1 MIDDVLS
8 IKRNVMLVTSRKE
21 FYIQNLM
28 NFRSVAN
35 AMMQLN
41 TVIGQQNHQKR
52 SMADTNPECSLL
64 EKI

>member
-1 MIDDVLS
+1 MTDDVLS
-8 IKRNVMLVTSRKE
+8 IKRNVMLVASRKE

-41 TVIGQQNHQKR
+41 TVLVQQNHQKR
-52 SMADTNPECSLL
+52 SMADTNPVCSLL